1 MVALNFS
8 SHKGDDRLVDF
19 DLINR
24 CKKGDIEAFGLLVE
38 KYNEMAVRTAFM
50 VTGRGDICDDIAQ
63 EAFILCFHSLKSLKN
78 AEFFNTWFY
87 KILVRTSW
95 KMASKYKNN
104 VSVDTSEM
112 EGILGVFDD
121 NNPAS
126 IVETEFLSLEI
137 SKSIEKLSLPLKTVV
152 VLYYY
157 NGFTIK
163 EISKILDCGQNT
175 VKSRLHKARKKLE
188 EILLKSN
195 FDIDNQKDVE
205 KKGDGLDG
213 KSSAIRFID
222 KKILSR

>member
-1 MVALNFS
+1 MAALDLS
-8 SHKGDDRLVDF
+8 GQKGVDKLVDY

-24 CKKGDIEAFGLLVE
+24 CKQGDVEAFGLLVE

-50 VTGRGDICDDIAQ
+50 VTGRGDISDDIAQ

-78 AEFFNTWFY
+78 VEFFNTWFY

-95 KMASKYKNN
+95 RMASKYKNH

-112 EGILGVFDD
+112 EGILGISDD

-126 IVETEFLSLEI
+126 IVEAEALSLEI
-137 SKSIEKLSLPLKTVV
+137 SKSIEKLSLSLKTVV

-157 NGFTIK
+157 NGFTIN
-163 EISKILDCGQNT
+163 EISKILDCRQNT

-188 EILLKSN
+188 VILSKSDFN
-195 FDIDNQKDVE
+195 LENQNVVE
-205 KKGDGLDG
+205 EKGDGLDG
-213 KSSAIRFID
+213 KPSKIRFID
-222 KKILSR
+222 KKIPG